1 LDSIPAVTVLIGFGE
16 NELTVDTAAGRRST
30 IG

>member
-16 NELTVDTAAGRRST
+16 NEQTVDTAAGRRST